1 MKILSPA
8 AREDPTP
15 GTEFLRWNRRVD
27 CLTQATHTTARDYY
41 RPHRRRAA
49 FLGGALNSLAGG
61 GTLVTFPALLFAG
74 LNPIDANASSV
85 VALFSGTFAGA
96 WAYRRNILAVAE
108 FSVLGLFVLSL
119 VGGLIGAL
127 LLLWTP
133 TAIFASL
140 VPWLILFATIV
151 FAVGNLAPVDAI
163 KRIQLGPRSA
173 LAALFIIAIYGGYFG
188 GGIGFLMLAAFTLF
202 GMRDINAMNGLK
214 MGLVGV
220 MTISAI
226 VAFVVANVVRWPE
239 TLPMLA
245 GSAVGSYMAAH
256 WAQRLDQRLIKGFV
270 AVLGA
275 ALTVYF
281 AWRGV

>member
-1 MKILSPA
+1 VTTVILIA
-8 AREDPTP
+8 
-15 GTEFLRWNRRVD
+15 
-27 CLTQATHTTARDYY
+27 
-41 RPHRRRAA
+41 AA

-61 GTLVTFPALLFAG
+61 GSLVTFPALLFAG

-96 WAYRRNILAVAE
+96 WAYRRNILAVSE

-133 TAIFASL
+133 ATIFAAL

-151 FAVGNLAPVDAI
+151 FAVGNFAPVEAI
-163 KRIQLGPRSA
+163 QRIQLGPRSA
-173 LAALFIIAIYGGYFG
+173 LVTLFIIAIYGGYFG
-188 GGIGFLMLAAFTLF
+188 GGIGFLILAAFTLV

-220 MTISAI
+220 MTVTAI
-226 VAFVVANVVRWPE
+226 LAFIVANVVRWPE
-239 TLPMLA
+239 TLPMLVS
-245 GSAVGSYMAAH
+245 SAVGSYMAAH

-270 AVLGA
+270 VVLGA
-275 ALTVYF
+275 GLTIYF

>member
-1 MKILSPA
+1 M
-8 AREDPTP
+8 
-15 GTEFLRWNRRVD
+15 
-27 CLTQATHTTARDYY
+27 TTVVLIA
-41 RPHRRRAA
+41 AA

-133 TAIFASL
+133 TTIFASL
-140 VPWLILFATIV
+140 VPWLILFATVV
-151 FAVGNLAPVDAI
+151 FAIGNFAPVGAI
-163 KRIQLGPRSA
+163 QRIQLGPRRA
-173 LAALFIIAIYGGYFG
+173 LVPLFLIAIYGGYFG

-202 GMRDINAMNGLK
+202 GMRDIHAMNGLK

-220 MTISAI
+220 MTITA
-226 VAFVVANVVRWPE
+226 VVTFIAANVVRWPE
-239 TLPMLA
+239 VLPMFA
-245 GSAVGSYMAAH
+245 SSAVGSYMAAH

-270 AVLGA
+270 IVLGVG
-275 ALTVYF
+275 LTIYF

>member
-1 MKILSPA
+1 M
-8 AREDPTP
+8 
-15 GTEFLRWNRRVD
+15 
-27 CLTQATHTTARDYY
+27 TTVVLIA
-41 RPHRRRAA
+41 AA

-119 VGGLIGAL
+119 VGGLTGAL

-133 TAIFASL
+133 TTIFASL

-151 FAVGNLAPVDAI
+151 FAVGNFAPVAAI
-163 KRIQLGPRSA
+163 RRIQPGSRTA
-173 LAALFIIAIYGGYFG
+173 LAAFFIIAIYGGYFG

-220 MTISAI
+220 MTITAI
-226 VAFVVANVVRWPE
+226 VAFIVADVVRWPE

-245 GSAVGSYMAAH
+245 SSAVGSYMAAH

-270 AVLGA
+270 IVLGTG
-275 ALTVYF
+275 LTVYF

>member
-1 MKILSPA
+1 VTTVILIA
-8 AREDPTP
+8 
-15 GTEFLRWNRRVD
+15 
-27 CLTQATHTTARDYY
+27 
-41 RPHRRRAA
+41 AA

-61 GTLVTFPALLFAG
+61 GSLVTFPALLFAG

-85 VALFSGTFAGA
+85 VALFSGTFTGA

-133 TAIFASL
+133 ATIFAAL

-151 FAVGNLAPVDAI
+151 FAVGNFAPVETI
-163 KRIQLGPRSA
+163 QRIQLGPRSA
-173 LAALFIIAIYGGYFG
+173 LTALFIIAIYGGYFG
-188 GGIGFLMLAAFTLF
+188 GGIGFLILAAFTLV

-220 MTISAI
+220 MTVTAI
-226 VAFVVANVVRWPE
+226 LAFIVANVVRWPE
-239 TLPMLA
+239 TLPMLVS
-245 GSAVGSYMAAH
+245 SAVGSYMAAH

-270 AVLGA
+270 VVLGA
-275 ALTVYF
+275 GLTIYF

>member
-1 MKILSPA
+1 MTTVILIA
-8 AREDPTP
+8 
-15 GTEFLRWNRRVD
+15 
-27 CLTQATHTTARDYY
+27 
-41 RPHRRRAA
+41 AA

-61 GTLVTFPALLFAG
+61 GSLVTFPALLFAG

-108 FSVLGLFVLSL
+108 FSVIGLFVLSL

-133 TAIFASL
+133 ATIFAAL

-151 FAVGNLAPVDAI
+151 FAVGNFAPVETI
-163 KRIQLGPRSA
+163 QRIQLGPRSA
-173 LAALFIIAIYGGYFG
+173 LTALFIIAIYGGYFG
-188 GGIGFLMLAAFTLF
+188 GGIGFLILAAFTLV

-220 MTISAI
+220 MTVTAI
-226 VAFVVANVVRWPE
+226 LAFIVANVVRWPE
-239 TLPMLA
+239 TLPMLVS
-245 GSAVGSYMAAH
+245 SAVGSYMAAH

-270 AVLGA
+270 IVLGA
-275 ALTVYF
+275 GLTVYF

>member
-1 MKILSPA
+1 VTTVILIA
-8 AREDPTP
+8 
-15 GTEFLRWNRRVD
+15 
-27 CLTQATHTTARDYY
+27 
-41 RPHRRRAA
+41 AA

-85 VALFSGTFAGA
+85 VALFSGTVSGA

-108 FSVLGLFVLSL
+108 LSVLGLFILSL

-133 TAIFASL
+133 ATIFATL

-151 FAVGNLAPVDAI
+151 FAVGNFAPVQAI
-163 KRIQLGPRSA
+163 QRIQLGPRSA
-173 LAALFIIAIYGGYFG
+173 LVALFIIAIYGGYFG
-188 GGIGFLMLAAFTLF
+188 GGIGFLLLAAFTLM

-220 MTISAI
+220 MTVTAI
-226 VAFVVANVVRWPE
+226 IAFIVANVVRWPE

-245 GSAVGSYMAAH
+245 SSAIGSYMAAH

-270 AVLGA
+270 IVLGA
-275 ALTVYF
+275 GLTVYF

>member
-1 MKILSPA
+1 VTTVILIA
-8 AREDPTP
+8 
-15 GTEFLRWNRRVD
+15 
-27 CLTQATHTTARDYY
+27 
-41 RPHRRRAA
+41 AA

-108 FSVLGLFVLSL
+108 FSVIGLFVLSL

-133 TAIFASL
+133 ATIFAAL

-151 FAVGNLAPVDAI
+151 FAVGNFAPVETI
-163 KRIQLGPRSA
+163 QRIQLGPRSA
-173 LAALFIIAIYGGYFG
+173 LTALFIIAIYGGYFG
-188 GGIGFLMLAAFTLF
+188 GGIGFLILAAFTLV

-220 MTISAI
+220 MTVTAI
-226 VAFVVANVVRWPE
+226 LAFIVANVVRWPE
-239 TLPMLA
+239 TLPMLVS
-245 GSAVGSYMAAH
+245 SAVGSYMAAH

-270 AVLGA
+270 VVLGA
-275 ALTVYF
+275 GLTIYF

>member
-1 MKILSPA
+1 MATFEHYPPRSISTCYGYALTVWHYNPHTHLVTTVILIA
-8 AREDPTP
+8 
-15 GTEFLRWNRRVD
+15 
-27 CLTQATHTTARDYY
+27 
-41 RPHRRRAA
+41 AA

-108 FSVLGLFVLSL
+108 FSVLGLFILSL

-127 LLLWTP
+127 LLLRTP
-133 TAIFASL
+133 ATIFAAL

-151 FAVGNLAPVDAI
+151 FAVGNFAPVRAI
-163 KRIQLGPRSA
+163 QRIQLGPRSA
-173 LAALFIIAIYGGYFG
+173 LVALFIIAIYGGYFG
-188 GGIGFLMLAAFTLF
+188 GGIGFLLLAAFTLV

-220 MTISAI
+220 MTVTAI
-226 VAFVVANVVRWPE
+226 LAFIAANVVRWPE

-245 GSAVGSYMAAH
+245 SSALGSYMAAH

-270 AVLGA
+270 IVLGA
-275 ALTVYF
+275 GLTVYF

>member
-1 MKILSPA
+1 VTTVILIA
-8 AREDPTP
+8 
-15 GTEFLRWNRRVD
+15 
-27 CLTQATHTTARDYY
+27 
-41 RPHRRRAA
+41 AA

-61 GTLVTFPALLFAG
+61 GSLVTFPALLFAG

-133 TAIFASL
+133 ATIFAAL

-151 FAVGNLAPVDAI
+151 FAVGNFAPVEAI
-163 KRIQLGPRSA
+163 QRIQLGPRSA
-173 LAALFIIAIYGGYFG
+173 LVTLFIIAIYGGYFG
-188 GGIGFLMLAAFTLF
+188 GGIGFLILAAFTLV

-220 MTISAI
+220 MTVTAI
-226 VAFVVANVVRWPE
+226 LAFIVANVVRWPE
-239 TLPMLA
+239 TLPMLVS
-245 GSAVGSYMAAH
+245 SAVGSYMAAH

-270 AVLGA
+270 VVLGA
-275 ALTVYF
+275 GLTIYF

>member
-1 MKILSPA
+1 VTTVILIA
-8 AREDPTP
+8 
-15 GTEFLRWNRRVD
+15 
-27 CLTQATHTTARDYY
+27 
-41 RPHRRRAA
+41 AA

-74 LNPIDANASSV
+74 LNPIDADASSV

-96 WAYRRNILAVAE
+96 WAYRRNILAIAE
-108 FSVLGLFVLSL
+108 FSVLGLFILSL

-133 TAIFASL
+133 ATVFATL

-151 FAVGNLAPVDAI
+151 FAAGNFAPVETI
-163 KRIQLGPRSA
+163 QRIQLGPRSA
-173 LAALFIIAIYGGYFG
+173 LVALFIVAIYGGYFG
-188 GGIGFLMLAAFTLF
+188 GGIGFLILAAFTLV

-220 MTISAI
+220 MTVTAI
-226 VAFVVANVVRWPE
+226 IAFIAANVVRWPE

-245 GSAVGSYMAAH
+245 SSALGSYMAAH
-256 WAQRLDQRLIKGFV
+256 WAQRLDQRLIKSFV
-270 AVLGA
+270 VVLGA
-275 ALTVYF
+275 GLTVYF

>member
-1 MKILSPA
+1 VTTVILIA
-8 AREDPTP
+8 
-15 GTEFLRWNRRVD
+15 
-27 CLTQATHTTARDYY
+27 
-41 RPHRRRAA
+41 AA

-96 WAYRRNILAVAE
+96 WAYRRNFLAVVE
-108 FSVLGLFVLSL
+108 FNVLGLFILSL

-133 TAIFASL
+133 ATIFAAL

-151 FAVGNLAPVDAI
+151 FAVGNFAPVQAI
-163 KRIQLGPRSA
+163 QRIQLGPRSA
-173 LAALFIIAIYGGYFG
+173 LAALFLIAIYGGYFG
-188 GGIGFLMLAAFTLF
+188 GGIGFLLLAAFTLM

-214 MGLVGV
+214 MGLVGI
-220 MTISAI
+220 MTVTAI
-226 VAFVVANVVRWPE
+226 IAFIVANVVRWAE

-245 GSAVGSYMAAH
+245 SSALGSYMAAH

-270 AVLGA
+270 IVLGA
-275 ALTVYF
+275 GLTVYF

>member
-1 MKILSPA
+1 MTTVILIA
-8 AREDPTP
+8 
-15 GTEFLRWNRRVD
+15 
-27 CLTQATHTTARDYY
+27 
-41 RPHRRRAA
+41 AA

-61 GTLVTFPALLFAG
+61 GSLVTFPALLFAG

-85 VALFSGTFAGA
+85 VALFSGTFTGA

-133 TAIFASL
+133 ATIFAAL

-151 FAVGNLAPVDAI
+151 FAVGNFAPVETI
-163 KRIQLGPRSA
+163 QRIQLGPRSA
-173 LAALFIIAIYGGYFG
+173 LTALFIIAIYGGYFG
-188 GGIGFLMLAAFTLF
+188 GGIGFLILAAFTLV

-220 MTISAI
+220 MTVTAI
-226 VAFVVANVVRWPE
+226 LAFIVANVVRWPE
-239 TLPMLA
+239 TLPMLVS
-245 GSAVGSYMAAH
+245 SAVGSYMAAH

-270 AVLGA
+270 VVLGA

>member
-1 MKILSPA
+1 VTTVILIA
-8 AREDPTP
+8 
-15 GTEFLRWNRRVD
+15 
-27 CLTQATHTTARDYY
+27 
-41 RPHRRRAA
+41 AA

-61 GTLVTFPALLFAG
+61 GSLVTFPALLFAG

-108 FSVLGLFVLSL
+108 FSVIGLFVLSL

-133 TAIFASL
+133 ATIFAAL

-151 FAVGNLAPVDAI
+151 FAVGNFAPVETI
-163 KRIQLGPRSA
+163 QRIQLGPRSA
-173 LAALFIIAIYGGYFG
+173 LTALFIIAVYGGYFG
-188 GGIGFLMLAAFTLF
+188 GGIGFLILAAFTLV

-220 MTISAI
+220 MTVTAI
-226 VAFVVANVVRWPE
+226 LAFIVANVVRWPE
-239 TLPMLA
+239 TLPMLVS
-245 GSAVGSYMAAH
+245 SAVGSYMAAH

-270 AVLGA
+270 VVLGA

-281 AWRGV
+281 AWRG

>member
-1 MKILSPA
+1 VTTVILIA
-8 AREDPTP
+8 
-15 GTEFLRWNRRVD
+15 
-27 CLTQATHTTARDYY
+27 
-41 RPHRRRAA
+41 AA

-119 VGGLIGAL
+119 AGGLIGAL

-133 TAIFASL
+133 ATIFAAL

-151 FAVGNLAPVDAI
+151 FAIGNFAPVEAI
-163 KRIQLGPRSA
+163 QRIQLGPRSA
-173 LAALFIIAIYGGYFG
+173 LVALFIIAIYGGYFG
-188 GGIGFLMLAAFTLF
+188 GGIGFLILAAFTLV

-220 MTISAI
+220 MTVTAI
-226 VAFVVANVVRWPE
+226 LAFIVANVVRWPE
-239 TLPMLA
+239 TLPMLVS
-245 GSAVGSYMAAH
+245 SAVGSYMAAH

-270 AVLGA
+270 VVLGA
-275 ALTVYF
+275 GLTIYF

>member
-1 MKILSPA
+1 
-8 AREDPTP
+8 
-15 GTEFLRWNRRVD
+15 
-27 CLTQATHTTARDYY
+27 
-41 RPHRRRAA
+41 
-49 FLGGALNSLAGG
+49 
-61 GTLVTFPALLFAG
+61 LFAG

-108 FSVLGLFVLSL
+108 FSVIGLFVLSL

-133 TAIFASL
+133 ATIFAAL

-151 FAVGNLAPVDAI
+151 FAVGNFAPVETI
-163 KRIQLGPRSA
+163 QRIQLGPRSA
-173 LAALFIIAIYGGYFG
+173 LTALFIIAVYGGYFG
-188 GGIGFLMLAAFTLF
+188 GGIGFLILAAFTLV

-220 MTISAI
+220 MTVTAI
-226 VAFVVANVVRWPE
+226 LAFIVANVVRWPE
-239 TLPMLA
+239 TLPMLVS
-245 GSAVGSYMAAH
+245 SAVGSYMAAH

-270 AVLGA
+270 VVLGA
-275 ALTVYF
+275 GLTIYF